1 MNEELKKRL
10 IGAAV
15 LTALGVILIPVFF
28 EDSSIQE
35 GSMQEMPIPP
45 KDKDFSSS
53 LINNEVISIKSLEG
67 NKKGQEKDSL
77 INESKRE
84 NNKIK
89 EINKSELNSA
99 ETKLGLTAWS
109 IKVGSFSKKMNADRV
124 IEKLRNSGFQV
135 PEAELINIKGKD
147 LYRVIV
153 GPMISEE
160 KANNLLK
167 RVDNIS
173 GTKGKVVRFK

>member
-1 MNEELKKRL
+1 
-10 IGAAV
+10 
-15 LTALGVILIPVFF
+15 
-28 EDSSIQE
+28 
-35 GSMQEMPIPP
+35 
-45 KDKDFSSS
+45 
-53 LINNEVISIKSLEG
+53 
-67 NKKGQEKDSL
+67 
-77 INESKRE
+77 
-84 NNKIK
+84 
-89 EINKSELNSA
+89 
-99 ETKLGLTAWS
+99 
-109 IKVGSFSKKMNADRV
+109 MNADRV